1 MFGISLPELLIVF
14 TVLLLLFGPDKLPEL
29 ARKWGR
35 WSGELRK
42 MSDGLRREFYNSVY
56 TPADLLHNRIQ
67 SEISELRSA
76 PNSGA
81 TSPNEA
87 STSTAENASAES
99 PLGKE
104 PTEQKNSPDA
114 ADKK

>member
-56 TPADLLHNRIQ
+56 TPAELLHNRIQ
-67 SEISELRSA
+67 SEVNELRSA
-76 PNSGA
+76 PNVA
-81 TSPNEA
+81 PA
-87 STSTAENASAES
+87 PLKDASASAVENS
-99 PLGKE
+99 PEGSALEKE
-104 PTEQKNSPDA
+104 PAEQKNSPGA
-114 ADKK
+114 AEEK